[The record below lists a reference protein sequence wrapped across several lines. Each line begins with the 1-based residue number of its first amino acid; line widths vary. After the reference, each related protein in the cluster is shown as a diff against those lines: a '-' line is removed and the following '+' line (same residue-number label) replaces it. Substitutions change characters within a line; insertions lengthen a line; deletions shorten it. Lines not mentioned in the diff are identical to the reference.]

1 VLTDDVRSYAQDP
14 NFATL
19 TTLREDGQPT
29 TQVMWID
36 CDDTALLINTEEH
49 RRKVAN
55 VARDPRVNV
64 VIWDRDNPY
73 HYVEVRGEVVE
84 KIDGQRA
91 RDHIDELSQKY
102 HGRPYDPNAIQTSRV
117 ILRIAPLHSRTR

>member
-1 VLTDDVRSYAQDP
+1 MLTDDVRSYAQAP

-19 TTLREDGQPT
+19 TTLRGDGQPT

-36 CDDTALLINTEEH
+36 CDDTTLLINTEEH

-64 VIWDRDNPY
+64 VIWDRANPY

-84 KIDGQRA
+84 KIEGQRA
-91 RDHIDELSQKY
+91 RDHIDELSHKY
-102 HGRPYDPNAIQTSRV
+102 HGRPYDPKAITSSRV
-117 ILRIAPLHSRTR
+117 ILRIEPTHSRTR